1 MRALSIRQ
9 PWAWAIVE
17 GHKDIEN
24 RSWRTRQRGPL
35 LIHASAKYDHGGYEF
50 IITRFPAL
58 TVPTWQD
65 AECGGIV
72 GVAHITDCVSAHP
85 SRWFTGPFGFV
96 IDRAAPLPF
105 RAGKGAQGY
114 FDGQH
119 RATAA
124 LLHPAIEAVPC
135 WITQASLEEQARA
148 FVAINSAVTRMTS
161 MQMFHAAVASGDGLH
176 VKAAAACQA
185 AGVTVL
191 RYPLQADKM
200 KLGET
205 LAAGALVHCARRFP
219 QAVLTL
225 ALTAL
230 KTQDAALD
238 VPGHVN
244 ATTIKA
250 LCTLIDR
257 LDWQHKSEAILA
269 TLSAQPIAELWDEA
283 SMDARTHG
291 GGEAARLTTLLA
303 ELDEF
308 KCLFARAAKR
318 GTGSY

>member
-1 MRALSIRQ
+1 MSLKPLARPQFRPPLTPSGVNEARKPFFEWVPLAELVVDSRYQREMGARGLSNVRQ
-9 PWAWAIVE
+9 IVEHFDWSKFGVLTCVRVAMGEKGLARIAIV
-17 GHKDIEN
+17 
-24 RSWRTRQRGPL
+24 
-35 LIHASAKYDHGGYEF
+35 
-50 IITRFPAL
+50 
-58 TVPTWQD
+58 
-65 AECGGIV
+65 
-72 GVAHITDCVSAHP
+72 
-85 SRWFTGPFGFV
+85 
-96 IDRAAPLPF
+96 
-105 RAGKGAQGY
+105 
-114 FDGQH
+114 DGQH

-161 MQMFHAAVASGDGLH
+161 MQMFHAAVASGDGVH

-230 KTQDAALD
+230 KTQDEALD

-250 LCTLIDR
+250 LCALIDR
-257 LDWQHKSEAILA
+257 LDWPHKSEAILA

-283 SMDARTHG
+283 SMDAQTNG
-291 GGEAARLTTLLA
+291 GGEAARLTALLA
-303 ELDEF
+303 GLDEL
-308 KCLFARAAKR
+308 KCLFARGAKR

>member
-1 MRALSIRQ
+1 MSL
-9 PWAWAIVE
+9 
-17 GHKDIEN
+17 K
-24 RSWRTRQRGPL
+24 PL
-35 LIHASAKYDHGGYEF
+35 ARPQF
-50 IITRFPAL
+50 RPAL
-58 TVPTWQD
+58 TPSIVNEARKPVFVWVPL
-65 AECGGIV
+65 AELVVDSRYQREMGARGLSNVRQIV
-72 GVAHITDCVSAHP
+72 EHFDWSKFGVLTCVRVAMGERGL
-85 SRWFTGPFGFV
+85 SRIAIV
-96 IDRAAPLPF
+96 
-105 RAGKGAQGY
+105 
-114 FDGQH
+114 DGQH

-148 FVAINSAVTRMTS
+148 CVAINSAVTRMTS

-205 LAAGALVHCARRFP
+205 LAVGALVHCARRFP

-230 KTQDAALD
+230 KTQDEALD

-250 LCTLIDR
+250 LCALIDR

-291 GGEAARLTTLLA
+291 GGEAARLTAILA